1 MKPPGLVISIL
12 LVGTTWKRKT
22 LNALDQFHKILL
34 SLKHLLHA
42 VLFVGIPSVAVFQV
56 IDVAISDEDEIWGG
70 SSGLLHWL

>member
-1 MKPPGLVISIL
+1 MISIL

-42 VLFVGIPSVAVFQV
+42 VLFVGISSVAVFQV